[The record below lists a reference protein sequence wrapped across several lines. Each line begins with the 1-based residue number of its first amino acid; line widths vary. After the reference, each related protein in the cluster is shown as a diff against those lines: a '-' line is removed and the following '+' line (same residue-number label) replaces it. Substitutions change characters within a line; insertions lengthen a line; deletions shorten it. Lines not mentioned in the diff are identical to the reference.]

1 MRTWSIFA
9 AERTTAVGPWR
20 SAPCTGEMPS
30 ERGSPARRPSGRAP
44 VTEPK

>member
-9 AERTTAVGPWR
+9 AERTTAVGPRR

-30 ERGSPARRPSGRAP
+30 ESGSPARRPSAVAP